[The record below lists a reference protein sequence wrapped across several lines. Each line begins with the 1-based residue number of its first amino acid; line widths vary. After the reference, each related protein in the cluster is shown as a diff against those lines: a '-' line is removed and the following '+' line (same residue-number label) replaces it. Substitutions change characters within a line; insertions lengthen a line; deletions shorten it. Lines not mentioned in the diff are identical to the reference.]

1 MPRRVAA
8 RHRVALGVG
17 VAVECRGVGRVAQ
30 QRVAAAERAH
40 GGVVPA
46 GAQVLEPS
54 LGRGLLGVVAVVG
67 PLEPIAVA
75 GQRLRG
81 QLLLA
86 PRGVGEAGG
95 HGAALAQHGADAAQP
110 VLQVGVGD
118 REALAAAGGRQA
130 RQAVHVG
137 EPAGRGRLAPHR
149 LGHVVEHRG
158 VHVLHQLPALLHVG
172 AVGGHGAPPQTEDA
186 ERRRLLP
193 GRLGARERAWPWDF
207 KVRGRPR
214 SRRRA
219 ALGPALL
226 VGAGLEAGVGLVG
239 VVGGGSSPYLRAHAL
254 MGANMSSSK
263 RAPAAG
269 AERPARA
276 SA

>member
-1 MPRRVAA
+1 MSRRVAA

-95 HGAALAQHGADAAQP
+95 DFCGISRF
-110 VLQVGVGD
+110 
-118 REALAAAGGRQA
+118 REYRIS
-130 RQAVHVG
+130 
-137 EPAGRGRLAPHR
+137 
-149 LGHVVEHRG
+149 
-158 VHVLHQLPALLHVG
+158 
-172 AVGGHGAPPQTEDA
+172 
-186 ERRRLLP
+186 
-193 GRLGARERAWPWDF
+193 GARGGQ
-207 KVRGRPR
+207 GRTR
-214 SRRRA
+214 HKQCAESRRTSRPNLASFSRVSTRRDRA
-219 ALGPALL
+219 QRHLGRNL
-226 VGAGLEAGVGLVG
+226 
-239 VVGGGSSPYLRAHAL
+239 
-254 MGANMSSSK
+254 
-263 RAPAAG
+263 
-269 AERPARA
+269 
-276 SA
+276 